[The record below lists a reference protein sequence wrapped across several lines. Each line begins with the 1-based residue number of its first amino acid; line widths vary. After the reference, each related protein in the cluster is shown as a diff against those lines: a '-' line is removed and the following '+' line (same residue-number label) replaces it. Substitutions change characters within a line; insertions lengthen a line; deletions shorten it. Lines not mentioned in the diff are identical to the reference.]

1 MKPLHVILAVIGGAV
16 AGATIGLLFAPEKG
30 CYTRSRI
37 AQILKEK
44 GVNLKGKKL
53 DELVDEITEQV
64 EGEVKE

>member
-1 MKPLHVILAVIGGAV
+1 MKQLNVILAVIGGAV

-30 CYTRSRI
+30 CDTRSRI

>member
-1 MKPLHVILAVIGGAV
+1 MKQLHVILAVIGGAV
-16 AGATIGLLFAPEKG
+16 AGATSGLLFAPEKG
-30 CYTRSRI
+30 CDTRSRI